1 MAEGS
6 QRALV
11 LGTTAAAVLLLL
23 AAPTPAAC
31 LRTLSAAGS
40 ATDQAAPLVALLA
53 LLAWALAAWLAV
65 TVLLTAGGHLPGQA
79 GRALQ
84 PLSRW
89 VAPATVRR
97 AVELALGLTVVLGTL
112 ASPAAAAAPG
122 SEAPRYGGA
131 PVASLDWA
139 ASAPGTASPPEAA
152 IAPGTASP
160 PGTASDAAPDLDW
173 STAGDPSAPAPPAAT
188 PPAPTGAGTAHV
200 VVQPGDTLWGL
211 AEQEL
216 RDRSTGP
223 AAGSAGAGPTD
234 AEVAAAWPAWWSANR
249 EAVGDDPDLLQPGT
263 PLARPGEDPPA
274 AG

>member
-1 MAEGS
+1 MAAGPP
-6 QRALV
+6 RALA

-23 AAPTPAAC
+23 AAPTPAGC
-31 LRTLSAAGS
+31 LRTLTAASS

-53 LLAWALAAWLAV
+53 LLAWVLAAWLAV
-65 TVLLTAGGHLPGQA
+65 TALLTAGGHLPGQA

-84 PLSRW
+84 SLAHR

-97 AVELALGLTVVLGTL
+97 AVEVALGLTVVVGTL
-112 ASPAAAAAPG
+112 ATPAAAASPG
-122 SEAPRYGGA
+122 GQAPRIGGA
-131 PVASLDWA
+131 PVASLDWTV
-139 ASAPGTASPPEAA
+139 APGTA
-152 IAPGTASP
+152 APSLAGT
-160 PGTASDAAPDLDW
+160 TAPAGAAAPDLDW
-173 STAGDPSAPAPPAAT
+173 SAAGDPVAPAPAVAT
-188 PPAPTGAGTAHV
+188 PPAPAGTGTAHV

-223 AAGSAGAGPTD
+223 AAGSAGAEPTD

-263 PLARPGEDPPA
+263 PLTRPGQDPPA
-274 AG
+274 SG

>member
-84 PLSRW
+84 PLSRR

-112 ASPAAAAAPG
+112 ASPAAATG

-139 ASAPGTASPPEAA
+139 ASA
-152 IAPGTASP
+152 